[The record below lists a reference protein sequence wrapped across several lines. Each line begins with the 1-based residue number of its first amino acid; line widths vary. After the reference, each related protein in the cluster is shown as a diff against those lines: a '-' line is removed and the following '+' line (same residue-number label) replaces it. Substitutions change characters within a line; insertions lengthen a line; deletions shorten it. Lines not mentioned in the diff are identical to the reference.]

1 MKLVLRIYK
10 EHQMGNLY
18 TEILNIPNN
27 KITVNTLKKI
37 IQHQL
42 KIEPSY
48 QRLTYQLYE
57 KKIITLPNDFPLFYF
72 GIKDY
77 SVIFLENFKN
87 YRYKHKNTSQSP
99 VSMKYLNRLGF
110 HFQYPK
116 KCQSVTNLINIE
128 SSSSSFNSNSN
139 SKAFSDDEVIT
150 TKNNKEDKE
159 DKKDKK
165 DCDDDYE
172 LVLNNY
178 NDTSFSQEEEITSS
192 SNNNNIKITNNEL
205 EIQSDKLIKLIKK
218 NDLDKIKQFFIE
230 NKLAIKSDDLNLNLI
245 INEDRQLSAKNLHKY
260 DIKNDEGNKKECN
273 VCEYLD
279 KNGWNALHYVTY
291 YGYPE
296 ILD

>member
-18 TEILNIPNN
+18 TEILDIPNN

-37 IQHQL
+37 IHHQL

-72 GIKDY
+72 NIKDY

-87 YRYKHKNTSQSP
+87 YRYKHKNSSQSP

-116 KCQSVTNLINIE
+116 KCQSVTNLIDIGSN
-128 SSSSSFNSNSN
+128 SSSFNSNSN
-139 SKAFSDDEVIT
+139 RNSNALSDDEVIT
-150 TKNNKEDKE
+150 TKNNE
-159 DKKDKK
+159 DKK

-178 NDTSFSQEEEITSS
+178 NDTSFSQEEEITFLLIIILI
-192 SNNNNIKITNNEL
+192 IKI
-205 EIQSDKLIKLIKK
+205 IIIILI
-218 NDLDKIKQFFIE
+218 
-230 NKLAIKSDDLNLNLI
+230 
-245 INEDRQLSAKNLHKY
+245 
-260 DIKNDEGNKKECN
+260 
-273 VCEYLD
+273 
-279 KNGWNALHYVTY
+279 
-291 YGYPE
+291 
-296 ILD
+296 